1 MHIDLDRYSGVTLA
15 EQIRTAV
22 ADRIQ
27 SGLLLEG
34 KQLPSVRNLSKLLNV
49 SVMTVFHAYQLLE
62 QEGLIDRIQGKG
74 TFILGKS
81 TRFKNRSNQKQTEK
95 PSMDWQNTI
104 ADYLPRAQYW
114 RMMQTPL
121 LDVAK
126 LSMASLHSSLIPTE
140 WIAKQFFQN
149 AQLDH
154 TLLTEYGPVQGDSKL
169 REAVLPYFREK
180 NIVASSNEILILNG
194 SQQGID
200 LVATTFVGPG
210 DVVVLEEPAYPCTID
225 VLRRRGATIFTI
237 PIDEEGMQVDRL
249 AALCDTR
256 PPKLIYTNPTF
267 QNPTGIVMSARRR
280 AQLLELAQSYNAII
294 LEDDATSDLYFGSE
308 PPPPPIK
315 SMDRHGH
322 VIYLKGISKFISPG
336 CRIGFLIADG
346 TFITRLVNSKGISD
360 LGSPLITQKAIIPF
374 FTSNQLQKHLPI
386 LREKLKERRNLVLN
400 ILNRTAPKSVHWS
413 KPDGGLNIWL
423 SLPHAMN
430 ADDLHT
436 FALKEGI
443 SFLPGH
449 VCFPTQQ
456 QYHHLRLSFSYL
468 DLHTLENSLITLC
481 RLLHDFTQ
489 SDRHSQHM
497 MHM

>member
-1 MHIDLDRYSGVTLA
+1 MHIDLDRHSGITLS
-15 EQIRTAV
+15 EQIRTSI

-27 SGLLLEG
+27 SGLLQEG
-34 KQLPSVRNLSKLLNV
+34 EKLPSVRKLSTLLDV
-49 SVMTVFHAYQLLE
+49 SLMTVFHAYELLE

-74 TFILGKS
+74 TFTLGKS
-81 TRFKNRSNQKQTEK
+81 KGSKHRPSQNDSEK
-95 PSMDWQNTI
+95 PSLDWQN
-104 ADYLPRAQYW
+104 AVVDYLPRAQYW

-126 LSMASLHSSLIPTE
+126 LSMAALHSSLIPTE
-140 WIAKQFFQN
+140 WISKQFFQY
-149 AQLDH
+149 AQLDS

-169 REAVLPYFREK
+169 RGAVLPYFREK
-180 NIVASSNEILILNG
+180 SIAVSPNEIMILNG

-200 LVATTFVGPG
+200 LVASTFVGPG
-210 DVVVLEEPAYPCTID
+210 DCVVLEEPAYPCTID
-225 VLRRRGATIFTI
+225 VLRKRGATVYTI

-256 PPKLIYTNPTF
+256 PPKLIYTNPTY
-267 QNPTGIVMSARRR
+267 QNPTGTVMSARRR
-280 AQLLELAQSYNAII
+280 VQLLELAQSYNAII
-294 LEDDATSDLYFGSE
+294 LEDDATSDLYFGTK

-346 TFITRLVNSKGISD
+346 TFITRLVSSKGISD
-360 LGSPLITQKAIIPF
+360 LGSPLITQKAILPF
-374 FTSNQLQKHLPI
+374 FTSNQLQKHLPV
-386 LREKLKERRNLVLN
+386 LREKLKERRDLVLQ
-400 ILNRTAPKSVHWS
+400 ILNRMAPKSVQWT
-413 KPDGGLNIWL
+413 KPEGGLNIWL
-423 SLPHAMN
+423 SLPPTMN

-468 DLHTLENSLITLC
+468 DMHSLERSLITLC
-481 RLLHDFTQ
+481 RLLQDFTS
-489 SDRHSQHM
+489 SDRHSQRM
-497 MHM
+497 MPM

>member
-1 MHIDLDRYSGVTLA
+1 MHIDLNRHSGITLT

-27 SGLLLEG
+27 SGLLQEG
-34 KQLPSVRNLSKLLNV
+34 EKLPSVRNLSKLLDV
-49 SVMTVFHAYQLLE
+49 SLMTVFHAYELLE

-74 TFILGKS
+74 SFILGKS
-81 TRFKNRSNQKQTEK
+81 TRFKNRPNQKEAEK
-95 PSMDWQNTI
+95 PSMDWQNTV

-114 RMMQTPL
+114 RMMQSPL
-121 LDVAK
+121 IDVAK
-126 LSMASLHSSLIPTE
+126 LSMAALHSSLIPTE
-140 WIAKQFFQN
+140 WITKQFFQH

-154 TLLTEYGPVQGDSKL
+154 SHLTEYGPVQGDSKL

-180 NIVASSNEILILNG
+180 NIVAGPNEIMILNG

-200 LVATTFVGPG
+200 LVASTFVGPG

-237 PIDEEGMQVDRL
+237 PIDEEGMQVDHL

-267 QNPTGIVMSARRR
+267 QNPTGTVMSARRR

-294 LEDDATSDLYFGSE
+294 LEDDATSDLYFGSA
-308 PPPPPIK
+308 PPPPAIK

-346 TFITRLVNSKGISD
+346 TFMTRLVSSKGISD
-360 LGSPLITQKAIIPF
+360 LGSPLITQKAILPF
-374 FTSNQLQKHLPI
+374 FTSNQLQKHLPV
-386 LREKLKERRNLVLN
+386 LREKLKERRNLVLQ
-400 ILNRTAPKSVHWS
+400 ILNRMAPKVVRWT

-423 SLPHAMN
+423 TLPHAMN
-430 ADDLHT
+430 ADELHT

-449 VCFPTQQ
+449 VCFPAQQ

-468 DLHTLENSLITLC
+468 DIHTLESSLITLC
-481 RLLHDFTQ
+481 RLLQGFTQ
-489 SDRHSQHM
+489 SDRHSERM
-497 MHM
+497 MHI

>member
-1 MHIDLDRYSGVTLA
+1 MS
-15 EQIRTAV
+15 
-22 ADRIQ
+22 
-27 SGLLLEG
+27 
-34 KQLPSVRNLSKLLNV
+34 
-49 SVMTVFHAYQLLE
+49 
-62 QEGLIDRIQGKG
+62 
-74 TFILGKS
+74 
-81 TRFKNRSNQKQTEK
+81 
-95 PSMDWQNTI
+95 
-104 ADYLPRAQYW
+104 
-114 RMMQTPL
+114 
-121 LDVAK
+121 
-126 LSMASLHSSLIPTE
+126 
-140 WIAKQFFQN
+140 KQFFQH
-149 AQLDH
+149 AQLDS

-180 NIVASSNEILILNG
+180 SIAVSPNEIMILNG

-200 LVATTFVGPG
+200 LVASTFVGPG
-210 DVVVLEEPAYPCTID
+210 DCVVLEEPAYPCTID
-225 VLRRRGATIFTI
+225 VLRKRGATVYTI

-256 PPKLIYTNPTF
+256 PPKLIYTNPTY
-267 QNPTGIVMSARRR
+267 QNPTGTVMSARRR

-294 LEDDATSDLYFGSE
+294 LEDDATSDLYFGTK

-346 TFITRLVNSKGISD
+346 TFITRLVSSKGISD
-360 LGSPLITQKAIIPF
+360 LGSPLITQKAILPF
-374 FTSNQLQKHLPI
+374 FTSNQLQKHLPV
-386 LREKLKERRNLVLN
+386 LREKLKERRDLVLQ
-400 ILNRTAPKSVHWS
+400 ILNRMAPKSVHWT
-413 KPDGGLNIWL
+413 KPEGGLNIWL
-423 SLPHAMN
+423 SLPPAMN

-468 DLHTLENSLITLC
+468 DMHSLERSLITLC
-481 RLLHDFTQ
+481 RLLQDFTS
-489 SDRHSQHM
+489 SDQHSQRM
-497 MHM
+497 MPM

>member
-1 MHIDLDRYSGVTLA
+1 MHIDLDRHSGITLS
-15 EQIRTAV
+15 EQIRTSI

-27 SGLLLEG
+27 SGLLQEG
-34 KQLPSVRNLSKLLNV
+34 EKLPSVRKLSKLLDV
-49 SVMTVFHAYQLLE
+49 SLMTVFHAYELLE

-74 TFILGKS
+74 TFTLGKS
-81 TRFKNRSNQKQTEK
+81 KGSKHRPSQNDSEK
-95 PSMDWQNTI
+95 PSLDWQN
-104 ADYLPRAQYW
+104 AVVDYLPRAQYW

-126 LSMASLHSSLIPTE
+126 LSMAALHSSLIPTE
-140 WIAKQFFQN
+140 WISKQFFQY
-149 AQLDH
+149 AQHDS

-169 REAVLPYFREK
+169 RGAVLPYFREK
-180 NIVASSNEILILNG
+180 SIAVSPNEIMILNG

-200 LVATTFVGPG
+200 LVASTFVGPG
-210 DVVVLEEPAYPCTID
+210 DCVVLEEPAYPCTID
-225 VLRRRGATIFTI
+225 VLRKRGATVYTI

-256 PPKLIYTNPTF
+256 PPKLIYTNPTY
-267 QNPTGIVMSARRR
+267 QNPTGTVMSARRR

-294 LEDDATSDLYFGSE
+294 LEDDATSDLYFGTK

-346 TFITRLVNSKGISD
+346 TFITRLVSSKGISD
-360 LGSPLITQKAIIPF
+360 LGSPLITQKAILPF
-374 FTSNQLQKHLPI
+374 FTSNQLQKHLPV
-386 LREKLKERRNLVLN
+386 LREKLKERRDLVLQ
-400 ILNRTAPKSVHWS
+400 ILNRMAPKSVQWT

-423 SLPHAMN
+423 SLPPTMN

-468 DLHTLENSLITLC
+468 DMHSLERSLITLC
-481 RLLHDFTQ
+481 RLLQDFTS
-489 SDRHSQHM
+489 SDQHSQRM
-497 MHM
+497 MPM